1 MTRNTDSLSLYFHE
15 MNERL
20 EIVYADVQN
29 YSDLIKVMKGV
40 DIAYYLIH
48 SMEGSSKEWKK
59 FADRDRV
66 AAENFARAVTACGI
80 RRVIY
85 LGGLT
90 YGKEEELSEHMRSR
104 KKVGEILK
112 KSTAEVTIFRGCSYS
127 GSRGRII

>member
-15 MNERL
+15 MNDRL

-66 AAENFARAVTACGI
+66 APENFARAVTACGA

-104 KKVGEILK
+104 KKIGEILK
-112 KSTAEVTIFRGCSYS
+112 KSH
-127 GSRGRII
+127 

>member
-15 MNERL
+15 MNDRL

-66 AAENFARAVTACGI
+66 AAENFARAVTACGV

-112 KSTAEVTIFRGCSYS
+112 KSTAEVTIFRAASYS